1 MQFNSFLKET
11 EYDNEAFV
19 LKNQIKE
26 LEVAQNVFIDK
37 INALKQKVTFFFE
50 FIFFQKSLIN

>member
-37 INALKQKVTFFFE
+37 INALKQKVTF
-50 FIFFQKSLIN
+50 LP

>member
-26 LEVAQNVFIDK
+26 LEVSQNVFIDK

-50 FIFFQKSLIN
+50 FIFFQKTLIN

>member
-50 FIFFQKSLIN
+50 FIFFQKTLIN